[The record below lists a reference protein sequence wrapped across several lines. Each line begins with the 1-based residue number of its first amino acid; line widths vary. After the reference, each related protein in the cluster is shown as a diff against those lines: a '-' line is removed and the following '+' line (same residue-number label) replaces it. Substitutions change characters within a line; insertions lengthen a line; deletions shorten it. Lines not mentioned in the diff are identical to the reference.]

1 MENQN
6 FYIIWDSS
14 SSAAY
19 GGSLGVYN
27 SYELALKAM
36 QSYVSKGGV
45 EYLHC
50 YLVELNSP
58 VSDWEQVIGYSE
70 GNSQEDSE
78 GEWSL

>member
-1 MENQN
+1 MENQDY
-6 FYIIWDSS
+6 YIIWDSS

-19 GGSLGVYN
+19 GGSLGVYD

-36 QSYVSKGGV
+36 QSYVSEGGV

-50 YLVELNSP
+50 YLVKLNSP
-58 VSDWEQVIGYSE
+58 VSDWEQVIGYM
-70 GNSQEDSE
+70 EDNG